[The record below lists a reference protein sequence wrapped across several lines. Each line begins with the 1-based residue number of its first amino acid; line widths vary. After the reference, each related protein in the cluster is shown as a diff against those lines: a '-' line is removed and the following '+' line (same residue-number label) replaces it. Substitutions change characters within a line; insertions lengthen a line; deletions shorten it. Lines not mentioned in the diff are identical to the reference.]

1 MKRIWMR
8 VGMDVELTDED
19 YEALIKANND
29 GNYIRLERLFSRMI
43 ATGAP
48 SGETYILGKND
59 CNLDDYYDNPDE
71 EISVLF

>member
-8 VGMDVELTDED
+8 VGMDVELTDEEYD
-19 YEALIKANND
+19 DLLKADSD
-29 GNYIRLERLFSRMI
+29 GNYIRLERLFSHMI

-48 SGETYILGKND
+48 SGETYIIGKNNGGVED
-59 CNLDDYYDNPDE
+59 YDNPDE

>member
-8 VGMDVELTDED
+8 VGMDVELTDEEYD
-19 YEALIKANND
+19 DLLKADSD
-29 GNYIRLERLFSRMI
+29 GNYMRLERLFSRMI

-48 SGETYILGKND
+48 SGETYIIGKNNGGVED
-59 CNLDDYYDNPDE
+59 YDNPDE

>member
-8 VGMDVELTDED
+8 VGMDVELTDEEYD
-19 YEALIKANND
+19 DLLKANED

-43 ATGAP
+43 ADGAP

-59 CNLDDYYDNPDE
+59 CNLDDYDNPDE